1 MTDLPSGMKSND
13 PFFER
18 MMDERVAMLRDFL
31 HEIDAK
37 YNVPLKSKDLEDL
50 SEPDIAVEIEAEASN
65 VVPMRRIL

>member
-1 MTDLPSGMKSND
+1 MTELPSGMKSED

-37 YNVPLKSKDLEDL
+37 YNVPLKSKD
-50 SEPDIAVEIEAEASN
+50 SEELDEPEIEVGESN
-65 VVPMRRIL
+65 VIPMQRVR